1 MKRAKGKEGMR
12 HVGSLCNPVRCTC
25 PCEDCSEFGICTPR
39 TEAAAAQRAHDAGVL
54 TKVWKELAEAEGMVQ
69 DPVNHPPHYT
79 FGTIE
84 VIDVLEDW
92 QLPFHLANAVKYV
105 ARAGRKDRD
114 AKLQDLRKA
123 KWYLER
129 YIKLREKQIEGGS
142 DVRNK

>member
-1 MKRAKGKEGMR
+1 MEAY
-12 HVGSLCNPVRCTC
+12 SCTA
-25 PCEDCSEFGICTPR
+25 
-39 TEAAAAQRAHDAGVL
+39 EAASQRAHDTEVL
-54 TKVWKELAEAEGMVQ
+54 TKVWKELAEKAGMVQ

-79 FGTIE
+79 YGTIE

-92 QLPFHLANAVKYV
+92 QLPHHLANVVKYV

-114 AKLQDLRKA
+114 AELQDLKKA
-123 KWYLER
+123 RWYLER